1 MVKKSKP
8 FPWEGDSELR
18 DRLSDAGFR
27 YAALIGIVDA
37 DAASGSEVLAADRTE
52 FASFI
57 RTENGTP
64 VYHTQ
69 EAVGFVQAVTDLPLE
84 VCDQW
89 MMHDWD
95 ADPYH
100 PAARIDEDEV
110 LICGRCGWKGNPG
123 GGYCPQCDLD
133 GIYKD

>member
-18 DRLSDAGFR
+18 DRLSDVGFR

-89 MMHDWD
+89 MMHD
-95 ADPYH
+95 
-100 PAARIDEDEV
+100 
-110 LICGRCGWKGNPG
+110 
-123 GGYCPQCDLD
+123 
-133 GIYKD
+133 